1 MQTLSSAS
9 SSVVQAALSSST
21 RAFLAALWA
30 ATVAGLNSGAW
41 RADATWRRV
50 MYLVPS
56 LLRLTTHSWE
66 LDEPVVAL
74 LLVVVVLCGEA
85 WPLVELAAAAS
96 GVCWTRWPLRLLLAA
111 RCCSKSFCWS
121 IIVCARFA
129 LFVYITSANYKYKRG
144 VVNGVWAWLME
155 CGRD

>member
-74 LLVVVVLCGEA
+74 LLVVVVLCGEP
-85 WPLVELAAAAS
+85 WPLVELGAAAAS

-129 LFVYITSANYKYKRG
+129 LFVYITSANYKQTSTKG
-144 VVNGVWAWLME
+144 AWLME